1 MLRTLVLLLLLVN
14 LLWFS
19 WAQGWLRPW
28 GLAPAATS
36 EPQRLSRQV
45 QPEAIQVLRD
55 APSPAAAAPA
65 SAAASAAR

>member
-45 QPEAIQVLRD
+45 QPDAIQVLRE
-55 APSPAAAAPA
+55 APAPAAPIA
-65 SAAASAAR
+65 STASAAR

>member
-1 MLRTLVLLLLLVN
+1 MLRTLVLLLLLAN
-14 LLWFS
+14 LIWFS

-45 QPEAIQVLRD
+45 QPDAIQVLRE
-55 APSPAAAAPA
+55 APPTAAPA
-65 SAAASAAR
+65 SAAASAPR